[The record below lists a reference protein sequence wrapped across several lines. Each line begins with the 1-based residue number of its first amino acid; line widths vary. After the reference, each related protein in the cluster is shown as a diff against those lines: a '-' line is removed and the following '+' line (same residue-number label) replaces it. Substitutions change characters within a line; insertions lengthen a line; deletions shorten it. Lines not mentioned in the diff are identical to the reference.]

1 VAEGEH
7 PRTVGAIL
15 RGWRGQRN
23 VSLKEIAGRTRIRM
37 DILQALENDSFE
49 ALPAAVYVTGYI
61 RGCAR
66 ALDQDPA
73 PALEA
78 YAAQTRIPGVE
89 YMPDTNTPIGYDRRP
104 SLRSVGLLVATL
116 VAIVVLINL
125 FVRNYEPVE
134 AGLAAPPTP
143 ETTATPAP
151 DPTATLSLIPPFQT
165 RESEPIG
172 DVDDLRFR
180 LVAEMN
186 VSVQVFIDGE
196 PVFTGFMNPGES
208 REWSADDSARLVV
221 NDAGGL
227 RVEIDGTSVGPLGRV
242 GERVEREWSKSDR
255 P

>member
-1 VAEGEH
+1 VTEGEQ

-23 VSLKEIAGRTRIRM
+23 VSLKEIASRTRIRM

-73 PALEA
+73 PALDA

-104 SLRSVGLLVATL
+104 SLRSVGMLVATL

-134 AGLAAPPTP
+134 TAPAAPAAPA
-143 ETTATPAP
+143 TTATPAP
-151 DPTATLSLIPPFQT
+151 EPTATLSLIPAFQT

-196 PVFTGFMNPGES
+196 PVFTGFMNAGES
-208 REWSADDSARLVV
+208 REWFADETARLVV

-227 RVEIDGTSVGPLGRV
+227 RVEIDGTSVGALGGV

-255 P
+255 R

>member
-1 VAEGEH
+1 MTEGEQ

-15 RGWRGQRN
+15 RGWRDLRN
-23 VSLKEIAGRTRIRM
+23 VSLKEIASRTRIRM
-37 DILQALENDSFE
+37 DILQVLEDDNFE

-66 ALDQDPA
+66 ALGQDPA
-73 PALEA
+73 PALDA
-78 YAAQTRIPGVE
+78 YTAQTRIPGVE
-89 YMPDTNTPIGYDRRP
+89 YMLDTNTPIGYDRRP
-104 SLRSVGLLVATL
+104 SLRSVGLLLATL

-125 FVRNYEPVE
+125 FVRNYESVE
-134 AGLAAPPTP
+134 AGPAAPPTP
-143 ETTATPAP
+143 ATTATPAP
-151 DPTATLSLIPPFQT
+151 EPTATLSLIPAFQT

-180 LVAEMN
+180 IVAEMN
-186 VSVQVFIDGE
+186 VSVQVFMDGE

-208 REWSADDSARLVV
+208 REWFADNSARLVV
-221 NDAGGL
+221 SDAGGIQ
-227 RVEIDGTSVGPLGRV
+227 VEIDGTSVGSLGGV